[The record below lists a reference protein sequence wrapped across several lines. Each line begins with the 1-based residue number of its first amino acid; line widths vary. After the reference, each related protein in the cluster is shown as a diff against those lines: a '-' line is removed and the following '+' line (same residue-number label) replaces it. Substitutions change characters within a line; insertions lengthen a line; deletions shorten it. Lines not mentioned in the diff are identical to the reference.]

1 MTILRE
7 VPEFDFVIPVVVVG
21 AGACGL
27 SAAMAAADG
36 GAEVLVLERDPTP
49 LGSTS
54 MSTGMIPAPGAP
66 EQAAIGIDDTP
77 EMFVQDMVRKT
88 EGRVD
93 VDLARLLALEGVETI
108 QWLRDRHGVPFILID
123 DYIYPGHSR
132 MRMFA
137 TPKRSGAELQAALE
151 AGANAAGV
159 NILTEA
165 TVRHLYVDASE
176 SIVGVRIERPDGS
189 LEDIG
194 CQTLIL
200 ACCGFG
206 GNPDMVRRY
215 IPELADIVYHGHSGN
230 QGEAI
235 VWGEALGAALADMDG
250 YQGHGG
256 LAAGYG
262 VPILWPQ
269 IMEGGFQINAEGK
282 RFSDESKG
290 YSEQA
295 AYVNAQPGSYAW
307 TIMDE
312 RLHTLMMKFE
322 DYRDAL
328 EAGAVQM
335 AGSIEELAQ
344 ITSTPVDALRETVE
358 AAAAATRGEIEDE
371 FGRDFTGKPPLVA
384 PYRTA
389 KVVGALF
396 HTQGGLDI
404 DAEARVKRK
413 DGSVFPNL
421 FAGGGAARGVS
432 GSGPAGYLAGHGLLT
447 ATTLGKLAGRAAAR
461 QVTTE

>member
-7 VPEFDFVIPVVVVG
+7 LPEFDFVIPVVVVG

-27 SAAMAAADG
+27 TAAMAAADG
-36 GAEVLVLERDPTP
+36 GAEVLVLERDASP

-54 MSTGMIPAPGAP
+54 MSTGMIPAPGSA
-66 EQAAIGIDDTP
+66 EQAAAGIDDNP
-77 EMFVQDMVRKT
+77 ELFVQDMIQKT
-88 EGRVD
+88 EGGVN
-93 VDLARLLALEGVETI
+93 VELARLLANEAVETI
-108 QWLRDRHGVPFILID
+108 SWLRDKHGVPFILID

-151 AGANAAGV
+151 AGATNAGV
-159 NILTEA
+159 SVLTEA
-165 TVRHLYVDASE
+165 TVRHLYVDAE
-176 SIVGVRIERPDGS
+176 ERVVGVRIERPDGS
-189 LEDIG
+189 FEDIG
-194 CQTLIL
+194 CESLIL
-200 ACCGFG
+200 ACCGYG
-206 GNPDMVRRY
+206 GNPDLVRRY
-215 IPELADIVYHGHSGN
+215 IPELGDIQYHGHSGN
-230 QGEAI
+230 QGDAVI
-235 VWGEALGAALADMDG
+235 WGEELGAALADMDG

-295 AYVNAQPGSYAW
+295 AKVQAQPGHYAW
-307 TIMDE
+307 TIGDE

-328 EAGAVQM
+328 DAGAIHT
-335 AGSIEELAQ
+335 ADSIEQLAE
-344 ITSTPVDALRETVE
+344 ITGVPLETLRETILAVE
-358 AAAAATRGEIEDE
+358 AATRGEAEDV
-371 FGRDFTGKPPLVA
+371 FGRDFTGKPVLQV
-384 PYRTA
+384 PYRAA

-404 DAEARVKRK
+404 DAEARVKRA
-413 DGSVFPNL
+413 DGTVFPNL

-447 ATTLGKLAGRAAAR
+447 ATTLGKLAGRAAAK
-461 QVTTE
+461 QVVG

>member
-1 MTILRE
+1 MTILRD
-7 VPEFDFVIPVVVVG
+7 VPEFDFVIPVLVVG

-27 SAAMAAADG
+27 TAAMAAADG

-54 MSTGMIPAPGAP
+54 MSTGMIPAPGSP
-66 EQAAIGIDDTP
+66 EQAERGIDDNP
-77 EMFVQDMVRKT
+77 ELFVQDMIKKT

-93 VDLARLLALEGVETI
+93 VDLARLLANEGVETI
-108 QWLRDRHGVPFILID
+108 QWLRDKHGVPFILID

-151 AGANAAGV
+151 AGASNAGV
-159 NILTEA
+159 SILTEA
-165 TVRHLYVDASE
+165 TVRHLYVGE
-176 SIVGVRIERPDGS
+176 GENVVGVRIERPDGS
-189 LEDIG
+189 FEDIG
-194 CQTLIL
+194 CETLIL

-206 GNPDMVRRY
+206 ANAEMVRRY

-235 VWGEALGAALADMDG
+235 LWGEELGAALADMDG

-262 VPILWPQ
+262 VPILWPL
-269 IMEGGFQINAEGK
+269 IMEGGYQVNAEGK
-282 RFSDESKG
+282 RFSDESQG

-295 AYVNAQPGSYAW
+295 AKVNAQPGGYAW
-307 TIMDE
+307 SILDE

-328 EAGAVQM
+328 EAGAVQT
-335 AGSIEELAQ
+335 ANSIEELAA
-344 ITSTPVDALRETVE
+344 ITSTPVDTLRETVE
-358 AAAAATRGEIEDE
+358 AVAAATRGEIEDA

-404 DAEARVKRK
+404 DAEARVKKK

-447 ATTLGKLAGRAAAR
+447 ATTLGKLAGRAAAK
-461 QVTTE
+461 QVAG

>member
-1 MTILRE
+1 MTILRD
-7 VPEFDFVIPVVVVG
+7 VPQFDYVIPVVVVG

-27 SAAMAAADG
+27 TAAMAAADG
-36 GAEVLVLERDPTP
+36 GAEVLVLERDASA

-54 MSTGMIPAPGAP
+54 MSTGMIPAPGSP
-66 EQAAIGIDDTP
+66 EQAAQGIDDTP
-77 EMFVQDMVRKT
+77 EMFVQDMIGKT

-93 VDLARLLALEGVETI
+93 VDLARLLANEGVETI
-108 QWLRDRHGVPFILID
+108 QWLRDVHGVPFILID

-132 MRMFA
+132 MRMYA

-151 AGANAAGV
+151 AGANNAGV
-159 NILTEA
+159 SLLTEA
-165 TVRHLYVDASE
+165 TVRHLFVDE
-176 SIVGVRIERPDGS
+176 QERVVGVRIERPDGGF
-189 LEDIG
+189 EDIG
-194 CQTLIL
+194 CETLIL

-230 QGEAI
+230 QGEAV

-256 LAAGYG
+256 LAAGFG

-269 IMEGGFQINAEGK
+269 IMEGGFQINAEGR

-295 AYVNAQPGSYAW
+295 AKVNAQPGSHAW
-307 TIMDE
+307 TILDE

-328 EAGAVQM
+328 EAGAVQT
-335 AGSIEELAQ
+335 ANSIEELAA
-344 ITSTPVDALRETVE
+344 ITSTPLDTLRQTVE
-358 AAAAATRGEIEDE
+358 DVAAATRGEIEDE
-371 FGRDFTGKPPLVA
+371 FGRNFTGKPPLTA

-404 DAEARVKRK
+404 DAEARVKRA

-447 ATTLGKLAGRAAAR
+447 ATTLGKLAGRAAAK
-461 QVTTE
+461 QVVG

>member
-7 VPEFDFVIPVVVVG
+7 VPEFDYVIPVVVVG

-27 SAAMAAADG
+27 TAAMAAADG
-36 GAEVLVLERDPTP
+36 GAEVLVLEHDPTP

-54 MSTGMIPAPGAP
+54 MSTGMIPAPGSP
-66 EQAAIGIDDTP
+66 EQAAAGIDDNP
-77 EMFVQDMVRKT
+77 ELFVQDMVKKT
-88 EGRVD
+88 QGRVD
-93 VDLARLLALEGVETI
+93 VDLARLLANESVETI
-108 QWLRDRHGVPFILID
+108 QWLRDRHGVPFVLID

-151 AGANAAGV
+151 AGASSSGV
-159 NILTEA
+159 SILTEA
-165 TVRHLYVDASE
+165 TVRHLFVGQGE
-176 SIVGVRIERPDGS
+176 RVVGVRIERPDGS
-189 LEDIG
+189 FEDIG
-194 CQTLIL
+194 CETLIL

-235 VWGEALGAALADMDG
+235 LWGEELGAALADMDG

-282 RFSDESKG
+282 RFSDESLG

-295 AYVNAQPGSYAW
+295 AKVNAQPGGFAW

-328 EAGAVQM
+328 EAGAVQT
-335 AGSIEELAQ
+335 ANSIEELAA
-344 ITSTPVDALRETVE
+344 ITSPPVEALRETVE
-358 AAAAATRGEIEDE
+358 AVAAATRGEIEDA

-384 PYRTA
+384 PYHTA

-404 DAEARVKRK
+404 DAEARVKRRE
-413 DGSVFPNL
+413 GGVFPNL

-447 ATTLGKLAGRAAAR
+447 ATTLGKLAGRAAAK
-461 QVTTE
+461 QVAG